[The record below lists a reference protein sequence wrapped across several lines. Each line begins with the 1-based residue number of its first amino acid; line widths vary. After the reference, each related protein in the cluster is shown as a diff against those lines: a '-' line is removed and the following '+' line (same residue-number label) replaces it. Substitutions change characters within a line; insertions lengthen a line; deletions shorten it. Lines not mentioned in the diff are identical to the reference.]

1 MKVEDVMTTDV
12 ITVRPSALLKEVA
25 GILVDRRI
33 SGVLVVADNGE
44 VAGIVSEGDIL
55 VKEGGPSR
63 RYGAHHWLLRTPAMQ
78 EQSKLEAGT
87 AGEAMSAPPVTI
99 GARRSLAEAARLM
112 LGEGVNRLP
121 VIEDGTL
128 VGIVTRADLVRAFAR
143 PDEAIALEIREDVL
157 QHVMWLS
164 DPAAVTVRVD
174 GGKVTLR
181 GTVDS
186 RSDAELVRTFA
197 ARVPGVVEVDSEL
210 TFLGDG

>member
-25 GILVDRRI
+25 GILVERRI
-33 SGVLVVADNGE
+33 SGVLVVADNGD

-63 RYGAHHWLLRTPAMQ
+63 RKGAHHWLLRTPAMQ

-87 AGEAMSAPPVTI
+87 AGEAMSTPPVTI

-174 GGKVTLR
+174 GGKVMLR

-197 ARVPGVVEVDSEL
+197 ARVPGVVEVDSAL